1 MQNKFLLH
9 KKKFINFLKQN
20 KLYKEDNDLVYE
32 NFIEKMENF
41 SKYPFSSKFKWYL
54 SIKNKCIAK
63 ISNKKIDALSNW
75 NYDKKKG
82 SLYHKSGKFFSIIG
96 ISVKN
101 ANREINRW
109 DQPFIKQSNL
119 TGGIIGLVRKKI
131 NGIPHYL
138 VEAKY
143 EPGNYNKIQISP
155 SVQATFSNLE
165 RIHEGKKNKILNYYF
180 NSHYDLIFKGWMSE
194 DGGRFFKKRNL
205 HWFIE
210 TKKKNKNFGKN
221 FKWLTLWDIRMFIK
235 KGTYVN
241 PHLRAMLSLM

>member
-1 MQNKFLLH
+1 M
-9 KKKFINFLKQN
+9 
-20 KLYKEDNDLVYE
+20 
-32 NFIEKMENF
+32 
-41 SKYPFSSKFKWYL
+41 
-54 SIKNKCIAK
+54 
-63 ISNKKIDALSNW
+63 
-75 NYDKKKG
+75 
-82 SLYHKSGKFFSIIG
+82 
-96 ISVKN
+96 
-101 ANREINRW
+101 
-109 DQPFIKQSNL
+109 

-241 PHLRAMLSLM
+241 PILERCFL